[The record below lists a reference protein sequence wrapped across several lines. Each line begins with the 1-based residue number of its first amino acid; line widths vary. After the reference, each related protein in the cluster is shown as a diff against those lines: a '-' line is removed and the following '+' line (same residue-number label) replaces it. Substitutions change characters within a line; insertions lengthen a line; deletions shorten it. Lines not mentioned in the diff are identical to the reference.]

1 MLSLIAAMD
10 RNALIGADNAL
21 PWRLPRDMRRFREH
35 TLGKPVAMG
44 RKTHESIGCPLP
56 KRDNIVLSRQHDF
69 SAPGCQVVHSIDEAI
84 MAAGSVPELMVIGG
98 ANLYVQTLPR
108 AQRLY
113 LTFIDHVFE
122 GDEFFPEFDMNEWRI
137 LADSHHPADDENSFD
152 CRFVDLSR
160 LESDVG

>member
-35 TLGKPVAMG
+35 TLGQPVAMG

-137 LADSHHPADDENSFD
+137 LADSHRPADDETSSQKTRD
-152 CRFVDLSR
+152 GSTY
-160 LESDVG
+160 